1 MTTLSV
7 VPACLEYACG
17 HAALVS
23 LPRVKGE
30 TPRQRNERVNNEK
43 AAAGQRSCDFCAPS
57 TPPIVGANDLFGGG
71 VGVGV
76 GLVASAPA
84 VTGAIIKG
92 THLAALKRGVND
104 DRLRDEQQEEAMTTA
119 TTEPSTGPDQ
129 APSTPASTRLEG
141 VFPVRKLSDKQEREI
156 TVCTPKRLLLWARSD
171 SVLESGTRR
180 WHASLRAWSRSAQPK
195 HQPCN
200 GIR

>member
-1 MTTLSV
+1 MT
-7 VPACLEYACG
+7 A
-17 HAALVS
+17 
-23 LPRVKGE
+23 
-30 TPRQRNERVNNEK
+30 
-43 AAAGQRSCDFCAPS
+43 
-57 TPPIVGANDLFGGG
+57 
-71 VGVGV
+71 
-76 GLVASAPA
+76 
-84 VTGAIIKG
+84 
-92 THLAALKRGVND
+92 
-104 DRLRDEQQEEAMTTA
+104 A